1 MLNDIF
7 YNVNDKPTGIF
18 YESSLNKE
26 FLYGYDILIRN
37 ILHCSTEK
45 LNDNTVCE
53 LNSVLV
59 RRVDNA
65 NSFL

>member
-37 ILHCSTEK
+37 ILRCSAEK

-53 LNSVLV
+53 LK
-59 RRVDNA
+59 
-65 NSFL
+65 